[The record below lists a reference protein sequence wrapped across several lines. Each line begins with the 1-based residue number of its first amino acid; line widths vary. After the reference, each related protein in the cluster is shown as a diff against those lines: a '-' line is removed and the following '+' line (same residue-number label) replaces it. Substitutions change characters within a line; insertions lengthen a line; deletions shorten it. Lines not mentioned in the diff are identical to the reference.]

1 MTPLSA
7 APATPSPEPDL
18 KPCHALLLEDSA
30 VDADLAIQYLS
41 QTRYPIVWS
50 VAACREEFVA
60 ALAEKR
66 YDVILSDYSLPDFDG
81 LSALEMVR
89 RRDADLPFIFISGV
103 VGEEFAVETLR
114 KGATDYVLKQRL
126 SRLPGVIDR
135 ALAEAEE
142 RRERRRAETALQT
155 LNETLERRVE
165 ARTQELAAVNRQ
177 LIAQIEERER
187 VEATLRQMQRLEAV
201 GQLTSGIAHDFNN
214 LLMVV
219 LGNIDLVLRTVDDPK
234 LRRRLE
240 ATRLAAERGAA
251 LTRQLLAFSRRQRL
265 EPRSTDLARTLSGM
279 MDLLQSSLGGAITVE
294 TRVDEGLW
302 PALVDRTQIELV
314 ILNLAINARD
324 AMEGRGG
331 LTFEL
336 ANISV
341 TEPPARA
348 EEPLPGDY
356 VAIHISDTG
365 PGIPSELL
373 AKVFEPFFT
382 TKEVGKGSGL
392 GLSQVL
398 GFVQQSGGG
407 VRIDSRSGQG
417 ATVIVFIPRAASAP
431 VEDENALPGQ
441 EQLPAAPTFSVLVVD
456 DDTAVRD
463 ITVESLA
470 LHGFEATGVA
480 SGREALAHA
489 ENHAFDVAVVDVAMP
504 DMNGVEL
511 ADALN
516 ARRPGLPVLFVTGFA
531 DLKIMRGVDENRIV
545 LKPVLSERLA
555 AKIRNMLRREPG

>member
-1 MTPLSA
+1 LTPLSA

>member
-1 MTPLSA
+1 MSPRTATAPSA
-7 APATPSPEPDL
+7 ESDL

-30 VDADLAIQYLS
+30 VDADLTIQYLS

-50 VAACREEFVA
+50 VVGRRQDFIE
-60 ALAEKR
+60 ALDAKR

-81 LSALEMVR
+81 LSALDMVR
-89 RRDADLPFIFISGV
+89 ERDADIPFIFISGV

-126 SRLPGVIDR
+126 SRLPAVIDR

-177 LIAQIEERER
+177 LVSQIEERER
-187 VEATLRQMQRLEAV
+187 VENTLRQMQRLEAV

-219 LGNIDLVLRTVDDPK
+219 LGNIDLVLNKVEDDK
-234 LRRRLE
+234 IRRRLE
-240 ATRLAAERGAA
+240 ATRSAAERGAG
-251 LTRQLLAFSRRQRL
+251 LTRQLLAFSRRQKL
-265 EPRSTDLARTLSGM
+265 ESRPTDLDRTVTGM
-279 MDLLQSSLGGAITVE
+279 IDLLKSSLGGSVKLDIRVE
-294 TRVDEGLW
+294 PGLW

-324 AMEGRGG
+324 AMERGG
-331 LTFEL
+331 EL
-336 ANISV
+336 VLDLGNV
-341 TEPPARA
+341 TVALPPLKA
-348 EEPLPGDY
+348 EDPLPGDY
-356 VAIHISDTG
+356 VSIRVTDSGSGMPPDV
-365 PGIPSELL
+365 L

-407 VRIDSRSGQG
+407 VQIETEPGCG
-417 ATVIVFIPRAASAP
+417 TTVTIFIPRASSLPVDDEDAASV
-431 VEDENALPGQ
+431 VETVAV
-441 EQLPAAPTFSVLVVD
+441 PAYAVLAVD
-456 DDTAVRD
+456 DDAMVRE
-463 ITVESLA
+463 ITVESLGQ
-470 LHGFEATGVA
+470 HGFEVVGAA
-480 SGREALAHA
+480 NGREAIDRAR
-489 ENHAFDVAVVDVAMP
+489 ERSFDIAVIDVAMP
-504 DMNGVEL
+504 DINGVEL
-511 ADALN
+511 ARTLADI
-516 ARRPGLPVLFVTGFA
+516 RPGLPVLYVTGFA
-531 DLKIMRGVDENRIV
+531 DLKIMRGVDEDCIV
-545 LKPVLSERLA
+545 LKPVEGERLA
-555 AKIRNMLRREPG
+555 AKIRHTLRKDMERR